1 MMLKQFSCYCT
12 CNDCGICLHSFESVA
27 SFLQD
32 QGNCLPLR
40 FLLQSH
46 PDEQHQNKSNNN
58 LLPKATL
65 LLKLIVKRWQA
76 VSLGTETTWEPEQIH
91 V

>member
-1 MMLKQFSCYCT
+1 MLMMSSLVAIVL
-12 CNDCGICLHSFESVA
+12 NDCGVLHSFESVA

-32 QGNCLPLR
+32 RGNCLPLQ
-40 FLLQSH
+40 FLLRSH
-46 PDEQHQNKSNNN
+46 PDEQHHNESNNN
-58 LLPKATL
+58 LLPKVTL
-65 LLKLIVKRWQA
+65 SLKLVVKRWQA